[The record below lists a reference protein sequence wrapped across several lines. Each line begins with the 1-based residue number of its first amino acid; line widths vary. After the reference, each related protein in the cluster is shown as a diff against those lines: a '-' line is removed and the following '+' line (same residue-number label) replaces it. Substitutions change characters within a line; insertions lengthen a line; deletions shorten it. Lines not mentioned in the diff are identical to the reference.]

1 MRHVPIESVKRDR
14 RLTMT
19 LRLTTTMLAMTLA
32 AVVAAGAGPATQPA
46 DARAG
51 DGLAARVARLEAIV
65 LHAPADSTGHSTG
78 DQSIETSSANAS
90 APSSVE
96 LRLEALER
104 KLSDRSA
111 SDRLGGD
118 GSGNDQASIANLQA
132 AVSRL
137 DEKEQAISRQVAALQ
152 GKGVGTPI
160 GRAEPTVDQLRRDVD
175 QMQRDLQDL
184 RARVRQVEE
193 RQDRR

>member
-90 APSSVE
+90 ANSSVE

-118 GSGNDQASIANLQA
+118 RSGSDRPGNDQASIANLQA

-152 GKGVGTPI
+152 G
-160 GRAEPTVDQLRRDVD
+160 
-175 QMQRDLQDL
+175 
-184 RARVRQVEE
+184 
-193 RQDRR
+193 

>member
-1 MRHVPIESVKRDR
+1 
-14 RLTMT
+14 MT

-65 LHAPADSTGHSTG
+65 LHAPADATAN
-78 DQSIETSSANAS
+78 SSANAS
-90 APSSVE
+90 ANSSVE

-118 GSGNDQASIANLQA
+118 RSGNDQASIANLQA

>member
-19 LRLTTTMLAMTLA
+19 PMLTTTMLAMTLA

-46 DARAG
+46 DARSG

-65 LHAPADSTGHSTG
+65 LHAPADATAN
-78 DQSIETSSANAS
+78 SSANAS
-90 APSSVE
+90 ANSSVE

-118 GSGNDQASIANLQA
+118 RSVNDRSGNDQASIANLQA

-160 GRAEPTVDQLRRDVD
+160 GRAEPTMDQLRRDVD